1 MCITSGSTE
10 YTIIVVHSNL
20 TRLQLAVSYVLH
32 VIICLMKRGF
42 LQALGVALYCSL
54 VGLLFWQG
62 ENIFPKFN
70 PYFGPVMMLLL
81 LSTSVL
87 ICGMIVFYKPYL
99 LFFEGKKKEAVHLVL
114 VTAGWLFIFL
124 LLTFL
129 LMITI

>member
-1 MCITSGSTE
+1 
-10 YTIIVVHSNL
+10 
-20 TRLQLAVSYVLH
+20 
-32 VIICLMKRGF
+32 MKRGF